1 VLENEEDSVVLLELV
16 KLGEGET
23 VTLPVELGV
32 LLEEG
37 GSGAKLIK
45 KPDLTVL
52 ESETKEKVKLLPD
65 TGRSEV
71 RSPENRW

>member
-1 VLENEEDSVVLLELV
+1 MLENEEDSVVLLELV

-52 ESETKEKVKLLPD
+52 ESETKEKVKMLPD